1 MHIGQKSDAL
11 QQIGIGPF
19 AADAKVGIIMSLV
32 PFAQLP
38 ANGQIPER
46 VLLPQRDVFDRINQ
60 ISAIGLIGQIGIV
73 LVKSHGPASITKDSM
88 LNFGARPC
96 AWRRFSVS

>member
-38 ANGQIPER
+38 AN
-46 VLLPQRDVFDRINQ
+46 
-60 ISAIGLIGQIGIV
+60 A
-73 LVKSHGPASITKDSM
+73 
-88 LNFGARPC
+88 
-96 AWRRFSVS
+96 